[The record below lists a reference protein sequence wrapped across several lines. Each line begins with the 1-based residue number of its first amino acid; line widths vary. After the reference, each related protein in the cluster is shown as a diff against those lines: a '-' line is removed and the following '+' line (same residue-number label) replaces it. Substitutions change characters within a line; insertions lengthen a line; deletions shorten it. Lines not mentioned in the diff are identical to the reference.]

1 MDFITIASAGHI
13 DHGKTSLIKSL
24 TNIDTDTLKQEK
36 DRGLTIDLG
45 FAHLKLI
52 DKIINFVDVPG
63 HKDFIK
69 NMLAGISGVNT
80 VLLVISANEGIMP
93 QTLEHIDI
101 IKLLGIKNI
110 VIIISKIDLVNLEQ
124 IEILK
129 KDISELLEINNLKAL
144 DFLLF
149 STKINKTINSILEF
163 LNNNIHNKDKNILE
177 QNFIL
182 PIDRC
187 FTKKGLG
194 TIVTGTIYSGI
205 INLNDNL
212 YIHEQKAK
220 VKNIQLNNENIDSG
234 CKNQRISLNI
244 NIDKIFLKRGDIL
257 SNKVLKNYKELFV
270 TLESIDKIKNNDKI
284 KFYYLTKEI
293 TGRINLLNKKSIEK
307 DIITCAKI
315 VLDEEI
321 VITHNMKF
329 IIRLQSPEKTLGGGR
344 VLSFNNPKKK
354 VNIEKQLFI
363 LDLLNKYNFEILFEY
378 LISNIY
384 DVFTLEDLE
393 YYFDSSVLRKLIDDS
408 DIIVSID
415 KKSFIHKEKFLNY
428 KKIVIDFIK
437 EFNEKNNEILGID
450 KFTISNELRIKINLL
465 DKILESCLNNEIN
478 SYNNLFFI
486 KKTNHSFSLEE
497 SKVLNSLTDLS
508 FQTIKDLSIT
518 LNKNESQVKNII
530 NSLKFKEQIVI
541 ISEQIICKKEIWQ
554 LFIIDLKKFI
564 GENKKTTSEIREFT
578 KLSRKYI
585 IPILEYLDKLKITK
599 RDGDFRYLL
608 EKINL

>member
-244 NIDKIFLKRGDIL
+244 NIDKSFLKRGDIL

-307 DIITCAKI
+307 DIITFAKI